1 MLFLRNPEFIH
12 GEPLLK
18 LSHPF
23 EWLPIAKQ
31 TRTFIVLLLLT
42 IAVMITLQVL
52 GGPLKTDVAPFGI
65 ISFELAGTLPLA
77 QKMVESWGKL
87 GQIFAGLNLGLDFL
101 FIIMY
106 ANCIGLGCVIV
117 ARNLSRHGAFLAT
130 TGIGLSWALWL
141 AALFDCIENYALIN
155 LLLGSQQATFALI
168 AKWCAIP
175 KFLIVGLCIAYIILG
190 ALAASIVK
198 PKSAKLLL

>member
-1 MLFLRNPEFIH
+1 MCNPELIH

-23 EWLPIAKQ
+23 EWLPVARQ
-31 TRTFIVLLLLT
+31 PRAFVVLFVLT
-42 IAVMITLQVL
+42 VVVMVALQVL
-52 GGPLKTDVAPFGI
+52 GGPLKTDVAPSGI

-77 QKMVESWGKL
+77 QKMVASWGEL

-101 FIIMY
+101 FIVAY
-106 ANCIGLGCVIV
+106 ASCIGLGCVIV
-117 ARNLSRHGAFLAT
+117 ARNLSQQVAFLAT
-130 TGIGLSWALWL
+130 TGIGLAWALWL

-155 LLLGSQQATFALI
+155 LLLGSQQATFPMI

-175 KFLIVGLCIAYIILG
+175 KFLIVGIGIAYVILG
-190 ALAASIVK
+190 ALAAMIVK
-198 PKSAKLLL
+198 PKNAKLLF